1 MEDKQIFNN
10 LKGLREIK
18 PENAWKQGL
27 KSQLFDM
34 EDSQKTVFSRGFL
47 HFNFNL
53 KGLNFAPALIPI
65 AVVSIV
71 LVGVLLSVNL
81 NQGPGKTAEQANYL
95 VLLETRLDNINTAED
110 MQGLASMFEQ
120 ASDSISDTEQTPEE
134 RANVA
139 KVVTNINKKVE
150 QLEKDFGEQTKD
162 LKDSAQVLTV
172 KASEALGQDIENV
185 QEELVSN
192 LIKSYELRTLSNPQL
207 ELLNQAK
214 EYYNNEQF
222 ELAFEAILRISQ

>member
-1 MEDKQIFNN
+1 MEDKYIFNN

-18 PENAWKQGL
+18 PENDWKQGL

-47 HFNFNL
+47 SFNFNL

-65 AVVSIV
+65 AVISIV
-71 LVGVLLSVNL
+71 LVGVLLSLNF

-95 VLLETRLDNINTAED
+95 VLLETRLDNINTVED

-139 KVVTNINKKVE
+139 KVVTSINKKVE
-150 QLEKDFGEQTKD
+150 QLEKEFGEQTKD

-172 KASEALGQDIENV
+172 KVSEALGQDIEDV
-185 QEELVSN
+185 QEELVSS
-192 LIKSYELRTLSNPQL
+192 LIKSYESRTLSNPQL

-214 EYYNNEQF
+214 EYYNNERF